1 MTAIKI
7 NVYKQLDGYN
17 FSLSPSIRDIIKKLF
32 PGSHPANNIFVG
44 YDTKSDFESFN
55 GRLEQYI
62 YPALLDVE
70 KERLKEQVET
80 IEFINSETGKI
91 EKVHLDKEK

>member
-32 PGSHPANNIFVG
+32 PESHPANNVFVG
-44 YDTKSDFESFN
+44 YDTKSGFELYHGTIEN
-55 GRLEQYI
+55 YI
-62 YPALLDVE
+62 YPALLGVDRE
-70 KERLKEQVET
+70 ELKKEIKE
-80 IEFINSETGKI
+80 IEFVYTQTGKI
-91 EKVHLDKEK
+91 DKVNP